1 MSHARFSAPR
11 CEPTGCKQA
20 DQCARTTFRPRGGE
34 PKVIDASVLVPGGGW
49 CSMFLDRRALPLL
62 DRARAFSGAAAGAAT
77 RRPPIVATS
86 KPTNEDTM
94 PDTISA
100 FHFQR
105 IKAAVPPVCGA
116 SLEALADEL
125 DMTKQRVGVCARR
138 LEEAGEV
145 FTVLLTVDGVRHR
158 RVFLEQASAETAR
171 VAEQARVLERH
182 RAFNRKRNAEKRAA
196 RHAARGPDY
205 AQKVAEHA
213 RKASEAARAVNEAR
227 RIAAAER
234 RAAEAAERARQ
245 KQERERAKLE
255 QKAARKAELDNR
267 AAERL
272 RARVAKPTT
281 AAVHVAAARGPAHL
295 PGDPDLSKARVT
307 VAPTPPGR
315 FEVRGRVLD
324 GFAAMRPGCY
334 ELPANSCAAKTKRA
348 A

>member
-1 MSHARFSAPR
+1 MS
-11 CEPTGCKQA
+11 
-20 DQCARTTFRPRGGE
+20 
-34 PKVIDASVLVPGGGW
+34 
-49 CSMFLDRRALPLL
+49 FLLN
-62 DRARAFSGAAAGAAT
+62 FSGD
-77 RRPPIVATS
+77 V
-86 KPTNEDTM
+86 M
-94 PDTISA
+94 PDTVA
-100 FHFQR
+100 KAHYQR
-105 IKAAVPPVCGA
+105 IKAAVPPLSGA
-116 SLEALADEL
+116 SLEALAEKL

-158 RVFLEQASAETAR
+158 RVFLEKASADAAK

-213 RKASEAARAVNEAR
+213 RKASEAARAVNETR

-234 RAAEAAERARQ
+234 RAAEDAERARK

-255 QKAARKAELDNR
+255 KQAARKAELDNR

-281 AAVHVAAARGPAHL
+281 AAVHVAAGKGPAYL
-295 PGDPDLSKARVT
+295 PGDPDTSKAKVT
-307 VAPTPPGR
+307 RLPTQPGR
-315 FEVRGRVLD
+315 FEHQGRVLD
-324 GFAAMRPGCY
+324 GFSSMKPGCY
-334 ELPANSCAAKTKRA
+334 ELPANSCAAKRVA

>member
-1 MSHARFSAPR
+1 
-11 CEPTGCKQA
+11 
-20 DQCARTTFRPRGGE
+20 
-34 PKVIDASVLVPGGGW
+34 
-49 CSMFLDRRALPLL
+49 
-62 DRARAFSGAAAGAAT
+62 
-77 RRPPIVATS
+77 
-86 KPTNEDTM
+86 M
-94 PDTISA
+94 PDHISKA
-100 FHFQR
+100 HYQR
-105 IKAAVPPVCGA
+105 IKAAVPPLCGA
-116 SLEALADEL
+116 SLEALAEKL
-125 DMTKQRVGVCARR
+125 DMTKQRVGVCVRH
-138 LEEAGEV
+138 LEQAGEL
-145 FTVLLTVDGVRHR
+145 FTALITVDGVRHR
-158 RVFLEQASAETAR
+158 RVFLELDKAEAAK
-171 VAEQARVLERH
+171 VAEKARVLERH
-182 RAFNRKRNAEKRAA
+182 RAFNRKRNAQKRAERRANRTPDHEAKMAENA
-196 RHAARGPDY
+196 R
-205 AQKVAEHA
+205 
-213 RKASEAARAVNEAR
+213 RATEAR

-234 RAAEAAERARQ
+234 RAAREAEDAR
-245 KQERERAKLE
+245 KRQERERTKLE